1 MIIMYLFIFCYI
13 GTEIATKVDSIRTG
27 VLSVYHVNCEILI
40 ESSRNVVRCSS
51 CKRHRRSLSAICSRS
66 QKDDR
71 THPSSHTNYSCLTS
85 PEKDE
90 WLRWT
95 HADSSIAKL
104 RLSQMEKKKTEAAA
118 KDGIHLD
125 HELHSDIKQT
135 IEDSSDEIRWSYQ
148 PESFSI

>member
-13 GTEIATKVDSIRTG
+13 GTEIETKVDSIRTG

-40 ESSRNVVRCSS
+40 ESSTNVVRCSS

-90 WLRWT
+90 
-95 HADSSIAKL
+95 
-104 RLSQMEKKKTEAAA
+104 
-118 KDGIHLD
+118 
-125 HELHSDIKQT
+125 
-135 IEDSSDEIRWSYQ
+135 
-148 PESFSI
+148 